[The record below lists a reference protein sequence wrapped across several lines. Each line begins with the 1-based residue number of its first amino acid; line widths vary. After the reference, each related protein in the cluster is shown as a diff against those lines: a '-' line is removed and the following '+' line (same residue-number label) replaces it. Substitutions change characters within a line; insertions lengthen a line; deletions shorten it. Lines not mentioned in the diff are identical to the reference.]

1 MNKHIYKKNIIAAG
15 FFCFLLT
22 AACSLTSCD
31 DFLDTMPDNR
41 TEVDE
46 SNKVTDMLVSAYPV
60 HDYIYFNELM
70 SDNMDCYP
78 RYSSHTS
85 LADSCWMWS
94 EVSEESTF
102 SPANLWSDC
111 FGGITTANMVL
122 EAIENLGGPKTTELR
137 EAKAEAQILRAYHY
151 FILVNTFCAPFNKE
165 KNAQNLGLPY
175 QYEVERE
182 LNPQYERGTLDK
194 TYELIQ
200 KDLEEALPN
209 IGETNIE
216 AAPKYHFNINA
227 AYAFATRFYLFTEQ
241 WQKALEC
248 ANMVLGTAPSEMI
261 RNWAE
266 QATVARN
273 ATEQSQKWIDAETNA
288 NLLICTTY
296 GNLRNVFGNY
306 STLNYYSHGRV
317 IGDTET
323 IRAKNVWGDQYTL
336 YYVQPFTYSSNT
348 LDRVLW
354 FKLPYFFQYT
364 NIIKGTGYTRSV
376 YTPLTGDEGLLSRAE
391 AYIML
396 GNYEAAVNDMNTWAR
411 AIYRTPKTLT
421 VQNVTDFYNG
431 IDYYEP
437 LNPTIKKH
445 LHPAFNIGAEGSE
458 QECLLQCVLQMR
470 RIAHFVEGLRW
481 WDIRRYGIE
490 IYRRYIGFDGSS
502 IDDVKDELKVDDP
515 RRTLQ
520 IPKRSIDAGF
530 QRNPR

>member
-15 FFCFLLT
+15 FFCLLLM

-209 IGETNIE
+209 I
-216 AAPKYHFNINA
+216 
-227 AYAFATRFYLFTEQ
+227 
-241 WQKALEC
+241 
-248 ANMVLGTAPSEMI
+248 
-261 RNWAE
+261 
-266 QATVARN
+266 
-273 ATEQSQKWIDAETNA
+273 
-288 NLLICTTY
+288 
-296 GNLRNVFGNY
+296 
-306 STLNYYSHGRV
+306 
-317 IGDTET
+317 
-323 IRAKNVWGDQYTL
+323 
-336 YYVQPFTYSSNT
+336 
-348 LDRVLW
+348 
-354 FKLPYFFQYT
+354 
-364 NIIKGTGYTRSV
+364 
-376 YTPLTGDEGLLSRAE
+376 
-391 AYIML
+391 
-396 GNYEAAVNDMNTWAR
+396 
-411 AIYRTPKTLT
+411 
-421 VQNVTDFYNG
+421 
-431 IDYYEP
+431 
-437 LNPTIKKH
+437 
-445 LHPAFNIGAEGSE
+445 
-458 QECLLQCVLQMR
+458 
-470 RIAHFVEGLRW
+470 
-481 WDIRRYGIE
+481 
-490 IYRRYIGFDGSS
+490 
-502 IDDVKDELKVDDP
+502 
-515 RRTLQ
+515 
-520 IPKRSIDAGF
+520 
-530 QRNPR
+530 